1 MTPRRSVCAKTHIPC
16 SPRRPAA
23 PRVLRVRLIAA
34 VSGATL
40 LLTACGGSGSTLS
53 PADNITID
61 CSTAA
66 RSIADYSVSFR
77 DMVTALEANDPSVA
91 GPAAVQF
98 GLSARAIVDQLPG
111 LPQEAQG
118 FVAVSQRFS
127 DRVRDV
133 ISGNGDLPPLAA
145 EAETEFGDQSFVE
158 SVDVVEGFFSANCPT
173 TIIPTPSPTPT
184 Q

>member
-1 MTPRRSVCAKTHIPC
+1 MRLFAVMTG
-16 SPRRPAA
+16 
-23 PRVLRVRLIAA
+23 A
-34 VSGATL
+34 VL
-40 LLTACGGSGSTLS
+40 LLTACGGSSSTLS

-66 RSIADYSVSFR
+66 QSIADYSVSFR
-77 DMVTALEANDPSVA
+77 DMVNGLEANDPALA

-127 DRVRDV
+127 ERVRDV

-145 EAETEFGDQSFVE
+145 EAETQFGDQAFVD

-173 TIIPTPSPTPT
+173 TIIPTPSPTP
-184 Q
+184 QQ